1 MSSTH
6 DVAAVSRLE
15 TPVIDARGVNKS
27 FLRSEAEEIHALV
40 DVSLTV
46 RPGELVALVGPSGS
60 GKTTLLNVL
69 AGWEHAETG
78 ELSWR
83 GDILESPSVLGWEEL
98 AIVPQSLGLMD
109 ELTLAENVQLP
120 IRLAGASD
128 FSFADELISELG
140 LSPIARRLPDET
152 SLGEQQ
158 RTAVARALVAR
169 PRLLMADEPTAH
181 QDALWNRK
189 VLEAVRSATA
199 RGTACIVA
207 SHHRETVE
215 YCDRVIG
222 IRDGEVRHVEEL
234 SSLVLKEEH

>member
-1 MSSTH
+1 MSRMS
-6 DVAAVSRLE
+6 DAAAKPAPQI
-15 TPVIDARGVNKS
+15 PVVEARGVSKS
-27 FLRSEAEEIHALV
+27 FRRGSEEIHAVV
-40 DVSLTV
+40 DVSLVV

-60 GKTTLLNVL
+60 GKTTLLNLL
-69 AGWEHAETG
+69 AGWEDAERG
-78 ELSWR
+78 ELLWM
-83 GDILESPSVLGWEEL
+83 GAELTASPATLGWHEI

-120 IRLAGASD
+120 LRLAGETDYSYAQ
-128 FSFADELISELG
+128 ELVLALG
-140 LSPIARRLPDET
+140 LSGISHRLPDET

-181 QDALWNRK
+181 QDALWNRR
-189 VLEAVRSATA
+189 VLEAISTA
-199 RGTACIVA
+199 SEAGTGIIVA

-234 SSLVLKEEH
+234 STLVLKDDH

>member
-1 MSSTH
+1 MSRTSN
-6 DVAAVSRLE
+6 VAPAPQF
-15 TPVIDARGVNKS
+15 PVVEARGITKS
-27 FLRSEAEEIHALV
+27 FRRGSEEIHAVV
-40 DVSLTV
+40 DVSLAV

-60 GKTTLLNVL
+60 GKTTLLNLL
-69 AGWEHAETG
+69 AGWEDAD
-78 ELSWR
+78 R
-83 GDILESPSVLGWEEL
+83 GALVWMGSHLTVSPATLGWHEI

-120 IRLAGASD
+120 LRLAGESD
-128 FSFADELISELG
+128 FSYADELVSALG
-140 LSPIARRLPDET
+140 LSAIAHRLPDET

-158 RTAVARALVAR
+158 RTAVARALVAE

-189 VLEAVRSATA
+189 VLETISSASEA
-199 RGTACIVA
+199 GTAIIVA

-234 SSLVLKEEH
+234 SRLVLKDEH